1 MKPPPMT
8 PPITIPRL
16 TFNRDASLLLGGGEG
31 GGGLGRGGDGDGGG
45 GDGGGKGRGG
55 AAAIIAEMNPY
66 DEDNVAEDANT
77 FAGTK
82 FSVCLNASL
91 AAKAVDGKY
100 TTVDTTA
107 LPAE

>member
-1 MKPPPMT
+1 MT

-31 GGGLGRGGDGDGGG
+31 GGGEGDGGG
-45 GDGGGKGRGG
+45 GEAGGKGRGG
-55 AAAIIAEMNPY
+55 AVAIIAEMNPY

-82 FSVCLNASL
+82 FSVFTNASL
-91 AAKAVDGKY
+91 ATKAVDGKY